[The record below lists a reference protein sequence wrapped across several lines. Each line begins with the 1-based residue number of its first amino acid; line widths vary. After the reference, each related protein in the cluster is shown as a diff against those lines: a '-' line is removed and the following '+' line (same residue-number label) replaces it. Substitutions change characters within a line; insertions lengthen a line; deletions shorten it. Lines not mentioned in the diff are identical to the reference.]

1 MAWCLCTAS
10 CLAAL
15 IFAGTLFVQQGQSE
29 NSIKLAGDL
38 AWVLLPVPFA
48 ITAALI
54 VSRQPNNV
62 IGWLLMTPVC
72 LMLISNP
79 LDTYMSKVTAPPIN
93 PDLPFLLMIWFS
105 GWDWLALIFPLLL
118 LTLLFP
124 TGRPP
129 SARWRWVLFL
139 AAGLCIVFLFIVT
152 FGKTL
157 SDSNSNWSISNPIG
171 FIDDSAIQSF
181 IGPWQAS
188 LIVMTILCAGSL
200 FVRYRRSG
208 SIERQQIK
216 WLLYACGVFAVIYI
230 LGFWSNLTSGD
241 NSIAANLYNLLL
253 SVTILTFPASIAMA
267 ILRYHLWD
275 IDILIRRTLI
285 YTLLTATLALFYFG
299 SILVLQQIFRFMTGN
314 TSSIAIV
321 ISTLAIAALFAP
333 LRKRVQNFIDRS
345 FYRQKYDAARALEEF
360 NAATRREVQLE
371 RLTSLLVSVVEETV
385 HPDGIWMWIRNK
397 KQEISTNG
405 FEGK

>member
-1 MAWCLCTAS
+1 M
-10 CLAAL
+10 
-15 IFAGTLFVQQGQSE
+15 
-29 NSIKLAGDL
+29 
-38 AWVLLPVPFA
+38 
-48 ITAALI
+48 
-54 VSRQPNNV
+54 
-62 IGWLLMTPVC
+62 
-72 LMLISNP
+72 
-79 LDTYMSKVTAPPIN
+79 
-93 PDLPFLLMIWFS
+93 
-105 GWDWLALIFPLLL
+105 
-118 LTLLFP
+118 
-124 TGRPP
+124 
-129 SARWRWVLFL
+129 
-139 AAGLCIVFLFIVT
+139 
-152 FGKTL
+152 
-157 SDSNSNWSISNPIG
+157 
-171 FIDDSAIQSF
+171 
-181 IGPWQAS
+181 
-188 LIVMTILCAGSL
+188 
-200 FVRYRRSG
+200 RYRRSG

-267 ILRYHLWD
+267 
-275 IDILIRRTLI
+275 ILIRRTLI